1 MDIPQEVIDAFDA
14 VFPGHGEIKCMAP
27 CANSRL
33 PICFQVTFAGERLC
47 LSRDDFAGNPLAR
60 WRAQGPVMADAYA
73 DSPIRALQSIVPM
86 VTKTVQAEAT
96 TATKRA
102 NNAIEYANKV
112 NANAELWAN
121 VAKMVQA

>member
-14 VFPGHGEIKCMAP
+14 LFPGHG
-27 CANSRL
+27 
-33 PICFQVTFAGERLC
+33 PIEVTRHYAGSPFPISFTVTFAGEKVRIARYG
-47 LSRDDFAGNPLAR
+47 SDDSPFPQ
-60 WRAQGPVMADAYA
+60 WRAQGAFWDGKFS
-73 DSPIRALQSIVPM
+73 DSPLGALHSVVSMIVSS
-86 VTKTVQAEAT
+86 VQLEAT